1 MHLEVFPLKRE
12 PRLFR
17 ECQSQKNSP
26 EYEFLTDGGSRWNVV
41 DLISKP
47 ELEDPYP
54 FKLIENVWPVQ
65 G

>member
-1 MHLEVFPLKRE
+1 M
-12 PRLFR
+12 LFR
-17 ECQSQKNSP
+17 ARQSQKNSP

-54 FKLIENVWPVQ
+54 FKLTENVWPVQ